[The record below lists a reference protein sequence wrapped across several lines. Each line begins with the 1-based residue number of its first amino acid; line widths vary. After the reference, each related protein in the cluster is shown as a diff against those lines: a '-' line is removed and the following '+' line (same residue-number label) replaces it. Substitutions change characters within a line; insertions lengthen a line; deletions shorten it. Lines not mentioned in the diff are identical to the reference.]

1 VGKGSRDWDE
11 VCRES
16 KGGAV
21 ELVWDDLGDDWKANV
36 ALKTILIIPSHIL
49 SSIGA
54 TERSPLQDVFLVAML
69 NANDS
74 NGKQYG
80 STLGR
85 KSSKTEL

>member
-16 KGGAV
+16 KGGVV
-21 ELVWDDLGDDWKANV
+21 ELEWDDWKANV
-36 ALKTILIIPSHIL
+36 ALKPIFIIPSHIL
-49 SSIGA
+49 STIRA
-54 TERSPLQDVFLVAML
+54 RERSPLQDVLLVAML
-69 NANDS
+69 NADDS